1 MVKSGKAIFSRLNH
15 IYIPSSKALKCT
27 FYSLYSLL
35 LYIPEVINKKKK
47 KKNPFSQSSPCNS
60 LYPFLCDHLDRAC
73 ALLCDPNILHHTF
86 RWYQDVPRHKK
97 TLLVVKYEQGYR
109 GIDEVCEQV
118 KASKQKTAGLL
129 QPIIIREWK

>member
-15 IYIPSSKALKCT
+15 IYIPSSKALTCT

-35 LYIPEVINKKKK
+35 LYMPEVIN

-73 ALLCDPNILHHTF
+73 ALLCDPNKLISD
-86 RWYQDVPRHKK
+86 RWSP
-97 TLLVVKYEQGYR
+97 
-109 GIDEVCEQV
+109 
-118 KASKQKTAGLL
+118 
-129 QPIIIREWK
+129 